1 MQFLLSHFSVYRH
14 RERRKYLRTALKEL
28 ALILT
33 DQPGLLGPKVLLVFI
48 GLSLARDEVCWLLR
62 HGAPN
67 SGGGNSQ
74 KGTGTGTG
82 GTGKSSSSGK
92 SSGVEDLLVDR
103 QLPELLFHMEELRS
117 ELPTVLHKDI
127 FFNI

>member
-1 MQFLLSHFSVYRH
+1 M
-14 RERRKYLRTALKEL
+14 

-48 GLSLARDEVCWLLR
+48 GLSLARDEVYWLLR

-67 SGGGNSQ
+67 SGGSNSQ
-74 KGTGTGTG
+74 KGAGAGG
-82 GTGKSSSSGK
+82 AGTGKSTGK

-117 ELPTVLHKDI
+117 ELR
-127 FFNI
+127 

>member
-1 MQFLLSHFSVYRH
+1 VYRH

-74 KGTGTGTG
+74 KGTVTGTG
-82 GTGKSSSSGK
+82 GAGKSSSSGK

-117 ELPTVLHKDI
+117 ELPTVSHTD
-127 FFNI
+127 FFLKSILR

>member
-1 MQFLLSHFSVYRH
+1 MYRH

-33 DQPGLLGPKVLLVFI
+33 DQPGLLGPKILLVFI

-67 SGGGNSQ
+67 SGSNNSQ
-74 KGTGTGTG
+74 KGIGS
-82 GTGKSSSSGK
+82 TGKSNSTKSSS
-92 SSGVEDLLVDR
+92 VEDLLIDR

-117 ELPTVLHKDI
+117 KLTFFHKI
-127 FFNI
+127 FINLEIGFSFMVEIV

>member
-1 MQFLLSHFSVYRH
+1 MFLYTHYSVYRH

-28 ALILT
+28 AMILT

-74 KGTGTGTG
+74 KSAGTGAG
-82 GTGKSSSSGK
+82 GTGKSSGK
-92 SSGVEDLLVDR
+92 SSLGVEDLLVDR

-117 ELPTVLHKDI
+117 KLLLLTL
-127 FFNI
+127 FF

>member
-1 MQFLLSHFSVYRH
+1 M
-14 RERRKYLRTALKEL
+14 
-28 ALILT
+28 ILT
-33 DQPGLLGPKVLLVFI
+33 DQPGLLGPKILLIFI

-67 SGGGNSQ
+67 SGNSNSQ
-74 KGTGTGTG
+74 KGSGIG

-92 SSGVEDLLVDR
+92 SSVDDLLVDR

-117 ELPTVLHKDI
+117 KCVCVCVFVYLTKCCFYFYEQYFLHDAK
-127 FFNI
+127 

>member
-1 MQFLLSHFSVYRH
+1 MFFHTHYSVYRH

-28 ALILT
+28 AMILT
-33 DQPGLLGPKVLLVFI
+33 DQPGLLGPKVLLIFI

-74 KGTGTGTG
+74 KNAGTGTG
-82 GTGKSSSSGK
+82 GTGKSSGK
-92 SSGVEDLLVDR
+92 SSSGVEDLLVDR

-117 ELPTVLHKDI
+117 K
-127 FFNI
+127 